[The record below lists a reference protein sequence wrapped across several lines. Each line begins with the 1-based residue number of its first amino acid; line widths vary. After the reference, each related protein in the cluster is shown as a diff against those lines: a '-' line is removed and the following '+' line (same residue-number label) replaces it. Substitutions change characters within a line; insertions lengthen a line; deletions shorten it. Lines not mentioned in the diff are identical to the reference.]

1 MKYVVVT
8 GGCGF
13 IGTNLCLRLLR
24 DNCTVISIDNL
35 SRSGITNNLK
45 LLQSYDKFTNYRID
59 IADKEALYEI
69 LHNFIG
75 ADIVHLAAQVAVT
88 VSITDPS
95 LDLRTNVIG
104 TFNILEWIR
113 SYSKDSMLINI
124 STNKVYGKLLEVPT
138 VITAGGYK
146 FNGHAENG
154 ISEAFP
160 LKFDS
165 PYGCS
170 KGAADQYAMDYA
182 VTYGLKTV
190 TLRQSC
196 IYGDFQYGVE
206 DQGWVAWFAIQA
218 LLGRGL
224 TIYGNGLQVRDLLYV
239 GDLVELYVKLIESKD
254 KISGQVYNI
263 GGGLERTLSL
273 NALILLLNARLQT
286 NMDVAYSSPRRGDQN
301 VYISDIGKIGEEFDW
316 HPSTSVEKG
325 VDLLLNWLTDNIDL
339 VRLALSFSSDK

>member
-1 MKYVVVT
+1 
-8 GGCGF
+8 
-13 IGTNLCLRLLR
+13 
-24 DNCTVISIDNL
+24 
-35 SRSGITNNLK
+35 
-45 LLQSYDKFTNYRID
+45 
-59 IADKEALYEI
+59 
-69 LHNFIG
+69 
-75 ADIVHLAAQVAVT
+75 
-88 VSITDPS
+88 
-95 LDLRTNVIG
+95 
-104 TFNILEWIR
+104 
-113 SYSKDSMLINI
+113 
-124 STNKVYGKLLEVPT
+124 
-138 VITAGGYK
+138 
-146 FNGHAENG
+146 
-154 ISEAFP
+154 

-224 TIYGNGLQVRDLLYV
+224 TVYGNGQQVRDLLYV

-254 KISGQVYNI
+254 KINGQAYNI

-273 NALILLLNARLQT
+273 NALINLLNARLQI

-301 VYISDIGKIGEEFDW
+301 VYISDIGKIGEEFNW

-325 VDLLLNWLTDNIDL
+325 VGLLLNWLTDNIEL
-339 VRLALSFSSDK
+339 VRLSLSSSSSK